1 MGNSSYD
8 GIILIDKEEGKT
20 SFEVVKAIRRL
31 LKVKK
36 VGHAG
41 TLDPFATGL
50 LIILLGQGTKLSNYL
65 MAGEKAYEAIMRL
78 GVETDTQDLT
88 GRVVNRCLVPEF
100 EPTFIRKV
108 ALRFVGEIEQ
118 VPPLF
123 SAVNYRGKRAYEL
136 ARKGIKMDLQKRR
149 VKVHSLAI
157 TSIDLPNVTMKVTC
171 SRGTYMRSLAA
182 DLGKE
187 LGPGAHLKSLRRL
200 CSGPFTV
207 KDALSLETVEHLS
220 RNRLIPQSIIPL
232 HEALPEMKQAEVDSA
247 MAQRIRNGH
256 QPGCEEV
263 AMVNLPRSFEGYMK
277 LVDEKGLVAIA
288 KVQPL
293 LENKAS
299 LKIMRVF
306 N

>member
-1 MGNSSYD
+1 MGNSYD

-31 LKVKK
+31 LRVKK

-65 MAGEKAYEAIMRL
+65 MAGDKAYQATMRL

-88 GRVVNRCLVPEF
+88 GHVVKRGLVPEF
-100 EPTFIRKV
+100 EPEFIRKV

-118 VPPLF
+118 VPPPF

-149 VKVHSLAI
+149 VKVHSLSI
-157 TSIDLPNVTMKVTC
+157 TSIDLPDVTMEVTC
-171 SRGTYMRSLAA
+171 SRGTYVRSLAA

-200 CSGPFTV
+200 CAGPFSV
-207 KDALSLETVEHLS
+207 KDALSLENVEHLS
-220 RNRLIPQSIIPL
+220 RDGLAPQRIIPL
-232 HEALPEMKQAEVDSA
+232 NDALPEMKQAKVDGG
-247 MAQRIRNGH
+247 MAQRIRNGY

-263 AMVNLPRSFEGYMK
+263 AMVDLPRSFEGYMK
-277 LVDEKGLVAIA
+277 LVEGEGLVAIA
-288 KVQPL
+288 KVHPL

>member
-1 MGNSSYD
+1 MGNPYD

-20 SFEVVKAIRRL
+20 SFDVVKAVRRL

-65 MAGEKAYEAIMRL
+65 MAGDKAYQATMRL
-78 GVETDTQDLT
+78 GVETDTQDLS
-88 GRVVNRCLVPEF
+88 GRVVKRSLVPEF
-100 EPTFIRKV
+100 ESESIRKV

-123 SAVNYRGKRAYEL
+123 SAVNYRGKRAYQL
-136 ARKGIKMDLQKRR
+136 AREGIKMDLQKRR
-149 VKVHSLAI
+149 VNVHSLAI
-157 TSIDLPNVTMKVTC
+157 TSVHLPDVTMKVTC
-171 SRGTYMRSLAA
+171 SRGTYVRSLAA

-200 CSGPFTV
+200 RSGPFSV
-207 KDALSLETVEHLS
+207 EDALSLENLESLS
-220 RNRLIPQSIIPL
+220 RDRPVQQICIPL
-232 HEALPEMKQAEVDSA
+232 REALPDMKEAKVDGA

-256 QPGCEEV
+256 QPSCEEV
-263 AMVNLPRSFEGYMK
+263 AMADLQRFFEGYVK
-277 LVDEKGLVAIA
+277 LIEAEGLVAIA
-288 KVQPL
+288 KVHHL
-293 LENKAS
+293 LEYKAS

>member
-1 MGNSSYD
+1 MGNSYD

-20 SFEVVKAIRRL
+20 SFDVVKAIRRL

-65 MAGEKAYEAIMRL
+65 MAGDKAYQATMRL

-88 GRVVNRCLVPEF
+88 GHVVKSCLVPEF
-100 EPTFIRKV
+100 EPEFIRKV

-157 TSIDLPNVTMKVTC
+157 TSVDLPDVTMKVTC
-171 SRGTYMRSLAA
+171 SRGTYVRSLAA

-200 CSGPFTV
+200 CSGPFSV
-207 KDALSLETVEHLS
+207 RDALSLEDVEHLS
-220 RNRLIPQSIIPL
+220 RDRLVPQTIIPL
-232 HEALPEMKQAEVDSA
+232 HEALPDMKQAKVDSG

-263 AMVNLPRSFEGYMK
+263 AMADLPRFFEGYMK
-277 LVDEKGLVAIA
+277 LVEGEGLVAIA
-288 KVQPL
+288 KVHPL

>member
-1 MGNSSYD
+1 MGNSYD

-20 SFEVVKAIRRL
+20 SFDVVKAIRRL

-65 MAGEKAYEAIMRL
+65 MAGDKAYQATMRL

-88 GRVVNRCLVPEF
+88 GHVVKSCLVPEF
-100 EPTFIRKV
+100 EPEFIRKV

-157 TSIDLPNVTMKVTC
+157 TSVDLPDVTMKVTC
-171 SRGTYMRSLAA
+171 SRGTYVRSLAA

-200 CSGPFTV
+200 CSGPFSV
-207 KDALSLETVEHLS
+207 RDALSLEDVEHLS
-220 RNRLIPQSIIPL
+220 RDRLVPQTIIPL
-232 HEALPEMKQAEVDSA
+232 HEALPDMKQAKVDSG
-247 MAQRIRNGH
+247 MAQRIRTGH

-263 AMVNLPRSFEGYMK
+263 AMADLPRFFEGYMK
-277 LVDEKGLVAIA
+277 LVEGEGLVAIA
-288 KVQPL
+288 KVHPL

>member
-1 MGNSSYD
+1 MGNPYD

-20 SFEVVKAIRRL
+20 SFDVVKAVRRL

-65 MAGEKAYEAIMRL
+65 MAGDKAYQATMRL

-88 GRVVNRCLVPEF
+88 GRVVKMSLVPEF
-100 EPTFIRKV
+100 EPESISKV
-108 ALRFVGEIEQ
+108 ALGFVGEIEQ

-123 SAVNYRGKRAYEL
+123 SAVNYRGKRAYQL
-136 ARKGIKMDLQKRR
+136 AREGIKMDLKKRR

-157 TSIDLPNVTMKVTC
+157 TSIHLPDVTMKVTC
-171 SRGTYMRSLAA
+171 SRGTYVRRLAA

-200 CSGPFTV
+200 CSGPFSV
-207 KDALSLETVEHLS
+207 EDALSLENLEHLS
-220 RNRLIPQSIIPL
+220 RDRPVQQIRIPL
-232 HEALPEMKQAEVDSA
+232 REALPDMKEAEVDGA

-263 AMVNLPRSFEGYMK
+263 AMADLTHFFEGYMK
-277 LVDEKGLVAIA
+277 LI
-288 KVQPL
+288 
-293 LENKAS
+293 
-299 LKIMRVF
+299 
-306 N
+306 

>member
-1 MGNSSYD
+1 MGNSYD

-20 SFEVVKAIRRL
+20 SFGVVKAIRRL

-50 LIILLGQGTKLSNYL
+50 LIVLLGQGTKLSNYL
-65 MAGEKAYEAIMRL
+65 MAGDKAYQATMRL

-88 GRVVNRCLVPEF
+88 GRVVKRCLVPQF
-100 EPTFIRKV
+100 EPEFIKKV

-157 TSIDLPNVTMKVTC
+157 TSIDLPDVTMKVAC
-171 SRGTYMRSLAA
+171 SRGTYVRSLAA

-200 CSGPFTV
+200 CSGPFSV
-207 KDALSLETVEHLS
+207 KDTQSLENVEHLS
-220 RNRLIPQSIIPL
+220 RDRLVPQRIIPL
-232 HEALPEMKQAEVDSA
+232 REALPDMKEAEVDGG

-263 AMVNLPRSFEGYMK
+263 AMVDLPRSFEGYMK
-277 LVDEKGLVAIA
+277 LIDGEGLVAIA
-288 KVQPL
+288 KVHHL

>member
-1 MGNSSYD
+1 MGNSYD

-20 SFEVVKAIRRL
+20 SFDVVKAIRRL

-50 LIILLGQGTKLSNYL
+50 LIILLGQGTKLSHYL
-65 MAGEKAYEAIMRL
+65 MAGDKAYQATMRL

-88 GRVVNRCLVPEF
+88 GHVVKSCLVPEF
-100 EPTFIRKV
+100 EPEFIRKV

-157 TSIDLPNVTMKVTC
+157 TSVDLPDVTMKVTC
-171 SRGTYMRSLAA
+171 SRGTYVRSLAA

-200 CSGPFTV
+200 CSGPFSV
-207 KDALSLETVEHLS
+207 RDALSLEDVEHLS
-220 RNRLIPQSIIPL
+220 RDRLVPQTIIPL
-232 HEALPEMKQAEVDSA
+232 HEALPDMKQAKVDSG

-263 AMVNLPRSFEGYMK
+263 AMADLPRFFEGYMK
-277 LVDEKGLVAIA
+277 LVEGEGLVAIA
-288 KVQPL
+288 KVHPL

>member
-1 MGNSSYD
+1 MGNSYD
-8 GIILIDKEEGKT
+8 GIILIDKEEGMT
-20 SFEVVKAIRRL
+20 SFDVVKVIRRL

-65 MAGEKAYEAIMRL
+65 MAGDKVYQATMRL

-88 GRVVNRCLVPEF
+88 GRVVKRGLVPEF
-100 EPTFIRKV
+100 EPEFIREV
-108 ALRFVGEIEQ
+108 ARRFVGEIEQ

-149 VKVHSLAI
+149 VEVHSLEI
-157 TSIDLPNVTMKVTC
+157 TSIDLPDVTMKVTC
-171 SRGTYMRSLAA
+171 SRGTYVRSLAA
-182 DLGKE
+182 DLGRE
-187 LGPGAHLKSLRRL
+187 LGPGAHLKSLRRF
-200 CSGPFTV
+200 CSGPFSV
-207 KDALSLETVEHLS
+207 EDALSLKKVEYLS
-220 RNRLIPQSIIPL
+220 RDRIVPESIIPL
-232 HEALPEMKQAEVDSA
+232 HKALPDMRETKVEGS

-256 QPGCEEV
+256 QPGCDEV
-263 AMVNLPRSFEGYMK
+263 AMADLPGSFEGYMK
-277 LVDEKGLVAIA
+277 LVEGEGLVAIA
-288 KVQPL
+288 KVHL
-293 LENKAS
+293 SVKNKAS

>member
-1 MGNSSYD
+1 MGNSYD
-8 GIILIDKEEGKT
+8 GIILIDKEEGMT
-20 SFEVVKAIRRL
+20 SFDVVKAIRRL

-65 MAGEKAYEAIMRL
+65 MAGDKVYQATMRL

-88 GRVVNRCLVPEF
+88 GRVLKRGLVPEL
-100 EPTFIRKV
+100 EPEFIRKV
-108 ALRFVGEIEQ
+108 ARRFVGDIEQ
-118 VPPLF
+118 APPLF

-136 ARKGIKMDLQKRR
+136 ARKGIKIDLQKRT

-157 TSIDLPNVTMKVTC
+157 TSIDLPEVSMKVTC
-171 SRGTYMRSLAA
+171 SRGTYVRSLAA

-187 LGPGAHLKSLRRL
+187 LGPGAHLKSLRRF
-200 CSGPFTV
+200 CSGPFSV
-207 KDALSLETVEHLS
+207 KDALSLEKVEHLS
-220 RNRLIPQSIIPL
+220 RDRIVPESIIPL
-232 HEALPEMKQAEVDSA
+232 HKALPEMKQAKVEGS

-256 QPGCEEV
+256 QPGCDEV
-263 AMVNLPRSFEGYMK
+263 AMADLPRSFEGYMK
-277 LVDEKGLVAIA
+277 LVEGEGLVAIA
-288 KVQPL
+288 KVHPS

>member
-1 MGNSSYD
+1 MGNPYD

-20 SFEVVKAIRRL
+20 SFDVVKGVRRL

-65 MAGEKAYEAIMRL
+65 MAGDKAYQATMRL

-88 GRVVNRCLVPEF
+88 GRVVGRKLVPEF
-100 EPTFIRKV
+100 EPESIRKV
-108 ALRFVGEIEQ
+108 AQRFVGEIDQ
-118 VPPLF
+118 IPPLF

-136 ARKGIKMDLQKRR
+136 AREGIKMDLQKRR
-149 VKVHSLAI
+149 VKVHSLEI
-157 TSIDLPNVTMKVTC
+157 TSVDLPDVTMRVTC
-171 SRGTYMRSLAA
+171 SRGTYVRSLAA

-187 LGPGAHLKSLRRL
+187 MGPGAHLKCLRRL
-200 CSGPFTV
+200 RSGPFRV
-207 KDALSLETVEHLS
+207 EDALNLETLAHLS
-220 RNRLIPQSIIPL
+220 RIRLVQQIGIPL
-232 HEALPEMKQAEVDSA
+232 HKALPDMKEARVEGG

-256 QPGCEEV
+256 QPGCDEV
-263 AMVNLPRSFEGYMK
+263 AMADFPRFFEGYTK
-277 LVDEKGLVAIA
+277 LVDREGLVAIA
-288 KVQPL
+288 KVHPES
-293 LENKAS
+293 ENKAS

>member
-1 MGNSSYD
+1 MGNSYD
-8 GIILIDKEEGKT
+8 GIILIDKEEGMT
-20 SFEVVKAIRRL
+20 SFDVVKAIRRL

-65 MAGEKAYEAIMRL
+65 MAGDKVYQATMRL

-88 GRVVNRCLVPEF
+88 GRVVKRGLVPEF
-100 EPTFIRKV
+100 EPEFIRKV
-108 ALRFVGEIEQ
+108 AHTFVGEIEQ

-123 SAVNYRGKRAYEL
+123 SALNYRGKRAYEL
-136 ARKGIKMDLQKRR
+136 ARKGIKMNLQKRR
-149 VKVHSLAI
+149 VKVHSLSI
-157 TSIDLPNVTMKVTC
+157 TSIDLPDVSMKVTC
-171 SRGTYMRSLAA
+171 SRGTYVRSLAA

-187 LGPGAHLKSLRRL
+187 LGPGAHLKSLRRF
-200 CSGPFTV
+200 CSGPFSV
-207 KDALSLETVEHLS
+207 KDALSLENVEHLS
-220 RNRLIPQSIIPL
+220 RDRIVPQSIIPL
-232 HEALPEMKQAEVDSA
+232 NEALPDMRQAKVDGS

-256 QPGCEEV
+256 QPGGEEV
-263 AMVNLPRSFEGYMK
+263 FMVNLPRSFEGYMK
-277 LVDEKGLVAIA
+277 LVEGEGLVAIA
-288 KVQPL
+288 KVCSL
-293 LENKAS
+293 VENKAS

>member
-1 MGNSSYD
+1 MGNSCD
-8 GIILIDKEEGKT
+8 GIILIDKQEGKT
-20 SFEVVKAIRRL
+20 SFDVVKAIRRL
-31 LKVKK
+31 LKIKK

-65 MAGEKAYEAIMRL
+65 MAGDKAYQATMRL

-88 GRVVNRCLVPEF
+88 GRVVKRCLVPEF
-100 EPTFIRKV
+100 EPESIGKV

-157 TSIDLPNVTMKVTC
+157 TSVHLPDVTMEVTC
-171 SRGTYMRSLAA
+171 SRGTYVRSLAA

-200 CSGPFTV
+200 CSGPFSV
-207 KDALSLETVEHLS
+207 KDALSLENVEHLS
-220 RNRLIPQSIIPL
+220 RDRLVPQRIIPL
-232 HEALPEMKQAEVDSA
+232 HEALPDMKQAKVDSR

-263 AMVNLPRSFEGYMK
+263 AMVDLPRSFEGYMK
-277 LVDEKGLVAIA
+277 LVEGEGLVAIA
-288 KVQPL
+288 KVHPL
-293 LENKAS
+293 LENKAL

>member
-1 MGNSSYD
+1 MGSSYD
-8 GIILIDKEEGKT
+8 GIILIDKEKGMT
-20 SFEVVKAIRRL
+20 SFDVVKAVRRL
-31 LKVKK
+31 VKVKK

-65 MAGEKAYEAIMRL
+65 MAGNKVYQATMRL

-88 GRVVNRCLVPEF
+88 GHIVKQCEVPQLEPEF
-100 EPTFIRKV
+100 INKV
-108 ALRFVGEIEQ
+108 ARRFEGEIEQ

-123 SAVNYRGKRAYEL
+123 SAVNYRGKRAYAL

-157 TSIDLPNVTMKVTC
+157 TSIDLPDVTMRVTC
-171 SRGTYMRSLAA
+171 SRGTYVRSLAA

-187 LGPGAHLKSLRRL
+187 LGPGAHLKSLRRFG
-200 CSGPFTV
+200 SGPFNV
-207 KDALSLETVEHLS
+207 KDALSLEDVEHLS
-220 RNRLIPQSIIPL
+220 RHCLVTQSVIPL
-232 HEALPEMKQAEVDSA
+232 HEALPDMRQTKVDGGMAE
-247 MAQRIRNGH
+247 RIRNGH
-256 QPGCEEV
+256 QPASEEV
-263 AMVNLPRSFEGYMK
+263 ALADLPRSFEGYTK
-277 LVDEKGLVAIA
+277 LVAGGGLVAIA
-288 KVQPL
+288 KVHPL
-293 LENKAS
+293 VKDKAS

>member
-1 MGNSSYD
+1 MGNPYD

-20 SFEVVKAIRRL
+20 SFDVVKRVRRI

-50 LIILLGQGTKLSNYL
+50 LIILLGQATKLSKYL
-65 MAGEKAYEAIMRL
+65 MAGDKVYQATMRL

-88 GRVVNRCLVPEF
+88 GRVVKWSFVPEMAP
-100 EPTFIRKV
+100 ESIRKV

-123 SAVNYRGKRAYEL
+123 SAVFYKGKRAYEL
-136 ARKGIKMDLQKRR
+136 AREGIKMDLQKR
-149 VKVHSLAI
+149 KVSIHSLTI
-157 TSIDLPNVTMKVTC
+157 TSVDLPDVTMKVTC
-171 SRGTYMRSLAA
+171 SRGTYVRSLAA

-187 LGPGAHLKSLRRL
+187 LGPGAHLKSLMRL
-200 CSGPFTV
+200 CSGPFSV
-207 KDALSLETVEHLS
+207 KDALSLESLAHLS
-220 RNRLIPQSIIPL
+220 RDRLFQEMVIPL
-232 HEALPEMKQAEVDSA
+232 QEALPDMKEAKVDDR

-256 QPGCEEV
+256 QPGWEEV
-263 AMVNLPRSFEGYMK
+263 GVITDLPRPFEGYLK
-277 LVDEKGLVAIA
+277 LVAGGGLVAIA
-288 KVQPL
+288 KAHHPF
-293 LENKAS
+293 EKKGS

>member
-1 MGNSSYD
+1 MGNPYD

-20 SFEVVKAIRRL
+20 SFDVVKGVRRL

-65 MAGEKAYEAIMRL
+65 MAGDKAYQATMRL

-88 GRVVNRCLVPEF
+88 GRVVSKGLVPEF
-100 EPTFIRKV
+100 ETESIRKV
-108 ALRFVGEIEQ
+108 ARRFVGEIEQ
-118 VPPLF
+118 IPPPF

-136 ARKGIKMDLQKRR
+136 AREGIKMDLQKRK

-157 TSIDLPNVTMKVTC
+157 TSVDLPDVTMRVTC
-171 SRGTYMRSLAA
+171 SRGTYVRRLAA

-187 LGPGAHLKSLRRL
+187 LGPGAHLRCLRRL
-200 CSGPFTV
+200 CSGSFRV
-207 KDALSLETVEHLS
+207 EDALSLEKLAHLS
-220 RNRLIPQSIIPL
+220 RDLLVQQIRIPL
-232 HEALPEMKQAEVDSA
+232 HKALPDMKEARVEGG

-263 AMVNLPRSFEGYMK
+263 AMADLPLFFEGYMK
-277 LVDEKGLVAIA
+277 LVDREGLVAIA
-288 KVQPL
+288 KVHQP

>member
-1 MGNSSYD
+1 MGNPYD
-8 GIILIDKEEGKT
+8 GIILIDKAEGKT
-20 SFEVVKAIRRL
+20 SFDVVKAVRRL

-65 MAGEKAYEAIMRL
+65 MAGDKAYQATMRL

-88 GRVVNRCLVPEF
+88 GRVVKMSFVPEF
-100 EPTFIRKV
+100 EPESIGKV
-108 ALRFVGEIEQ
+108 ALGFVGEIEQ

-123 SAVNYRGKRAYEL
+123 SAVNYRGKRAYQL
-136 ARKGIKMDLQKRR
+136 AREGIKMDLQKRR

-157 TSIDLPNVTMKVTC
+157 ISVHLPDVTMKVTC
-171 SRGTYMRSLAA
+171 SRGTYVRSLAA

-200 CSGPFTV
+200 CSGPFSV
-207 KDALSLETVEHLS
+207 EDALSLENLEHLS
-220 RNRLIPQSIIPL
+220 QDRSVQQIRIPL
-232 HEALPEMKQAEVDSA
+232 REALPDMKEAKVDGA
-247 MAQRIRNGH
+247 MAQRIRNGY
-256 QPGCEEV
+256 QPGCGEV
-263 AMVNLPRSFEGYMK
+263 AMAELPRFFDGYMK
-277 LVDEKGLVAIA
+277 LIEGEVLVAIA
-288 KVQPL
+288 KVQHL

>member
-1 MGNSSYD
+1 MGNSCD

-20 SFEVVKAIRRL
+20 SFDVVKAIRRL
-31 LKVKK
+31 LNVKK

-65 MAGEKAYEAIMRL
+65 MAGDKAYQATMRL

-88 GRVVNRCLVPEF
+88 GRVIKKRLVPEF
-100 EPTFIRKV
+100 EPGFIRKV
-108 ALRFVGEIEQ
+108 AQRFLGEIEQ

-136 ARKGIKMDLQKRR
+136 AREGIKVDLQKRR

-157 TSIDLPNVTMKVTC
+157 TSIDLPDVTMKVTC
-171 SRGTYMRSLAA
+171 SRGTYVRSLAA
-182 DLGKE
+182 DLGKA
-187 LGPGAHLKSLRRL
+187 LGPGAHLQSLRRL
-200 CSGPFTV
+200 CSGHFSV
-207 KDALSLETVEHLS
+207 KDAQRLENVERLS
-220 RNRLIPQSIIPL
+220 RDRLVPQTIIPL
-232 HEALPEMKQAEVDSA
+232 HQALPDMKRARVDSG

-256 QPGCEEV
+256 QPECEEV
-263 AMVNLPRSFEGYMK
+263 AMWDLPRSFQGYMQ
-277 LVDEKGLVAIA
+277 LVDGQGLVAIA
-288 KVQPL
+288 KVHPL

>member
-1 MGNSSYD
+1 MGNSYD
-8 GIILIDKEEGKT
+8 GIILIDKEEGMT
-20 SFEVVKAIRRL
+20 SFDVVKAIRRL

-65 MAGEKAYEAIMRL
+65 MAGDKVYQATMRL
-78 GVETDTQDLT
+78 GIETDTQDLT
-88 GRVVNRCLVPEF
+88 GRVVKRCVVPEF
-100 EPTFIRKV
+100 EPEFIRKV
-108 ALRFVGEIEQ
+108 AHRFVGEIEQ
-118 VPPLF
+118 APPLF

-157 TSIDLPNVTMKVTC
+157 TSIDLPDVTMKVTC
-171 SRGTYMRSLAA
+171 SRGTYVRSLAA

-187 LGPGAHLKSLRRL
+187 LGPGAHLKSLRRFY
-200 CSGPFTV
+200 SGPFSV
-207 KDALSLETVEHLS
+207 KDALSLEKVEHLS
-220 RNRLIPQSIIPL
+220 RQRLVPQSIIPL
-232 HEALPEMKQAEVDSA
+232 HEALPDMRQAKVDGGL
-247 MAQRIRNGH
+247 AQRIRNGH
-256 QPGCEEV
+256 QPGSEEV
-263 AMVNLPRSFEGYMK
+263 AMLDLPRSFEGYMK
-277 LVDEKGLVAIA
+277 LVEGEGLVAIA
-288 KVQPL
+288 KVHPIVK
-293 LENKAS
+293 NKAS

>member
-1 MGNSSYD
+1 MGNSYD
-8 GIILIDKEEGKT
+8 GIILIDKEEGMT
-20 SFEVVKAIRRL
+20 SFDVVKAIRRL

-50 LIILLGQGTKLSNYL
+50 LIILLGQGTKLSNYV
-65 MAGEKAYEAIMRL
+65 MAGDKVYQATMRL

-88 GRVVNRCLVPEF
+88 GRVVKRCLVPEF
-100 EPTFIRKV
+100 EPEFIRKV
-108 ALRFVGEIEQ
+108 AHTFVGEIEQ

-123 SAVNYRGKRAYEL
+123 SALNYRGKRAYEL
-136 ARKGIKMDLQKRR
+136 ARKGIKMNLQKRR

-157 TSIDLPNVTMKVTC
+157 TSIDLPDVSMKVTC
-171 SRGTYMRSLAA
+171 SRGTYVRSIAA

-187 LGPGAHLKSLRRL
+187 LGPGAHLKSLRRF
-200 CSGPFTV
+200 CSGPFSV
-207 KDALSLETVEHLS
+207 EDALSLENVEHLS
-220 RNRLIPQSIIPL
+220 RDRIVPQSIIPL
-232 HEALPEMKQAEVDSA
+232 NEALPEMRQAKVDGS

-256 QPGCEEV
+256 QPGGEEV
-263 AMVNLPRSFEGYMK
+263 SMVNLPQSFEGYMK
-277 LVDEKGLVAIA
+277 LVEGEGLVAIA
-288 KVQPL
+288 KVCPL
-293 LENKAS
+293 VENKAS